1 MLRDRYDLPLST
13 ASAAA
18 RDAYVE
24 GVDRMLSANFGAVS
38 PMTAALAADP
48 GFALAHAAQARW
60 LQFHMRAAE
69 AREACARAAQLAEQ
83 ATPRERRHVEIYSRL
98 VGGDPRGAL
107 AATREHLADFPRDAM
122 ALAPATGVFGLIG
135 FSGRAGRE
143 REQVELLEPLAAHY
157 GEDWWFMSML
167 AFALIEDG
175 RSREGRGLI
184 ERSLE
189 ANPRSAHGAHI
200 YVHSLYEN
208 GGSRPGRDYLEG
220 WLGGYPPD
228 AQLHCHLWWHVAMF
242 ELELGNPARVWE
254 IYASRCS
261 PQASRSMPIN
271 IVTDSAALLWRAEL
285 AGEERAPDQWRAV
298 REYSERTFPK
308 PMIFVDAHYA
318 LALAAC
324 GDAEALANYAAELD
338 GRDQAGRLVA
348 GAVVPALARAAG
360 DFMRGDWPSAIDRI
374 EPVLEQVVRIGGSRA
389 QRDLFEQTLLAAYLR
404 AGRPEDAR
412 KLLARHRDFGR
423 GPAVAVR
430 GIIVTNPLR

>member
-13 ASAAA
+13 ASTAA

-24 GVDRMLSANFGAVS
+24 GVDRLLSANFGAVS
-38 PMTAALAADP
+38 PMTAALAEDP
-48 GFALAHAAQARW
+48 AFALAHAAQARW

-83 ATPRERRHVEIYSRL
+83 ATLRERRHVEIYSRL

-107 AATREHLADFPRDAM
+107 AAMREHLADFPRDAM

-143 REQVELLEPLAAHY
+143 REQVELLEPLATHY
-157 GEDWWFMSML
+157 GEDWWFLSML

-189 ANPRSAHGAHI
+189 ANPRSAHGAHV

-208 GGSRPGRDYLEG
+208 GESLAGRDYLEG
-220 WLGGYPPD
+220 WLGAYPPD

-242 ELELGNPARVWE
+242 ELALGNAARVRE
-254 IYASRCS
+254 IYAGRCA

-285 AGEERAPDQWRAV
+285 AGERREPDEWRSV

-324 GDAEALANYAAELD
+324 GDAEALANYASELD
-338 GRDQAGRLVA
+338 ARDQAGRLLA
-348 GAVVPALARAAG
+348 GAAVPALARAAG

-389 QRDLFEQTLLAAYLR
+389 QRDLFEQTLLAAYLH
-404 AGRPEDAR
+404 AGRAEDAR
-412 KLLARHRDFGR
+412 RLLARHPDQHRAPF
-423 GPAVAVR
+423 VAVR
-430 GIIVTNPLR
+430 GIESAR